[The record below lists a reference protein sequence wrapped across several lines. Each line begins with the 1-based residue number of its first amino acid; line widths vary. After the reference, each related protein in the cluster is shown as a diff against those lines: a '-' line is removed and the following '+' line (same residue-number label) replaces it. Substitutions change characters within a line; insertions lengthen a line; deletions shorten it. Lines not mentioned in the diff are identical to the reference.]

1 MQRTCAPDNPGL
13 LNGEQS
19 ADKQNRKVFVS
30 FGGLLLYVEGPYKK
44 LTPLRVDNIYL
55 LIKK

>member
-1 MQRTCAPDNPGL
+1 MFDYVCYGKVYRFEE
-13 LNGEQS
+13 GEGE
-19 ADKQNRKVFVS
+19 NIKVYIS

-44 LTPLRVDNIYL
+44 LTSLRIDYCYL